1 MFNCKYRLFS
11 ALPVEI
17 FGDGMVWQSE
27 KSVIRERYL
36 IDIHSYF
43 AKQRKKNKRDIS
55 ASVTTFK
62 T

>member
-1 MFNCKYRLFS
+1 
-11 ALPVEI
+11 
-17 FGDGMVWQSE
+17 MVWQSE